1 MNEWCV
7 TTAWALS
14 LGFAYIL
21 LFFMETYSSYQD
33 PNVRLSRREVER
45 SGSVS
50 GFLYWSQF
58 PMWPHWA
65 SFFTAILYYL
75 LFNRPLPCWLLSVVG
90 YCWLV
95 IRYGLKFSNSGIIW
109 RANINSQL
117 LIDINHQG
125 SKGRL
130 LRMTRTSWDSLHGY
144 DQNED
149 RYIDNKG
156 FANEVSGI
164 NEEYSNEW

>member
-1 MNEWCV
+1 MSDVWPQLEHYRLVLHTSCFSLWKP
-7 TTAWALS
+7 TAHIRTLMSGSAGGKLREVGVYLDFFIGPNS
-14 LGFAYIL
+14 QCGHIEQVSSL
-21 LFFMETYSSYQD
+21 LFCITCS
-33 PNVRLSRREVER
+33 LI
-45 SGSVS
+45 GL
-50 GFLYWSQF
+50 FLVD
-58 PMWPHWA
+58 
-65 SFFTAILYYL
+65 
-75 LFNRPLPCWLLSVVG
+75 LSVVG
-90 YCWLV
+90 YCWWV

-156 FANEVSGI
+156 FANEVSGT